1 LTSKDRTF
9 RPVAIAI
16 GPDGAVYI
24 ADFYSHIFENVN
36 FSKRHP
42 GRDHSHGRIWRV
54 THKSRPLLKA
64 PEIVGQ
70 PVPELL
76 NLLKSYETTTREF
89 ARRELQQRGREE
101 VIPLLEKWVEELDPS
116 EAEHEHHLTEALWM
130 HQNLNSFGVDLLK
143 RQLSSNDSGARIAAT
158 QVLRF
163 WQGEIDGSLDLIRQ
177 QIDDSDMRVRL
188 QAVLASSF
196 SKSEKALETALEAAN
211 YELDLGLEHA
221 LNETLRYLE
230 ELENH
235 DGHQ

>member
-1 LTSKDRTF
+1 M
-9 RPVAIAI
+9 AI

-54 THKSRPLLKA
+54 TYKSRPLLKT

-70 PVPELL
+70 PVAELL
-76 NLLKSYETTTREF
+76 NLLKSYENTTREL

-101 VIPLLEKWVEELDPS
+101 VIPLLEKWTKELDPT

-130 HQNLNSFGVDLLK
+130 HQNLNSFDVDLLK
-143 RQLSSNDSGARIAAT
+143 RLLSSNDSGARIAAT

-163 WQGEIDGSLDLIRQ
+163 WQDEIDGSLDLIRK

-196 SKSEKALETALEAAN
+196 SKSEKALETAIEAAN
-211 YELDLGLEHA
+211 YEMDLGLEHA

-235 DGHQ
+235 DGQQ